1 MSQDYFVGI
10 DQPVEVRRNILESS
24 RSVLKGL
31 QAYEDLAEIRTQ
43 KIKITIL
50 FQSQLKDVQSSIRK
64 VRSILPKMQSGTSVS
79 KGPTTRKVTPAAV
92 KAIESEL
99 ASIEEELK
107 SLNE

>member
-10 DQPVEVRRNILESS
+10 EQPIEVRRNILESS

-31 QAYEDLAEIRTQ
+31 QAYEDLAEIRSN
-43 KIKITIL
+43 KIKITLL

-64 VRSILPKMQSGTSVS
+64 VRSALPKIQASTSSVKS
-79 KGPTTRKVTPAAV
+79 KASVTPKAV

-99 ASIEEELK
+99 ESIEKEL
-107 SLNE
+107 SILNE